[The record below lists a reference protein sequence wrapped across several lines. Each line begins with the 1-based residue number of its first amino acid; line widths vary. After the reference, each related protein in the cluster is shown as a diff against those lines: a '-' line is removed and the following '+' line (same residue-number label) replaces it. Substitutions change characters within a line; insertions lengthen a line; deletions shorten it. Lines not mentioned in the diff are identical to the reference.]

1 MKWFVFRLIKLVRHF
16 CMRSWRRIVSL
27 AFVSALLLSCVSVGV
42 TNVQKAKA
50 VAVADD
56 FAILAEGLKVIVTYA
71 CSAAGASNSDIVT
84 TTSSEGITDYQGA
97 KQYVH
102 DTFSG
107 DSFFGKIFKYDPVT
121 MLKVEAKIA
130 SAAIAGGRILRK
142 SFLKKV
148 WSQYDPRSDGWDK
161 EKWGELTEEE
171 QRAILFNWEEWIEKF
186 NMSTTMVPNP
196 PYDHGDDD
204 DDDDSDDY
212 DEHGQYKPK
221 GTNEPFV
228 LDEKVLGAVPSM
240 ASFKVIYTLTKFMNE
255 ENAEKAYDSDV
266 YTFDWWKSSVMKSDN
281 GFDVAPFLHVQSL
294 NEKLF
299 LGKTGEGIPFAG
311 KDYYIGFHED
321 FLSSYNNGSDRF
333 YPLMYIDDGKPKFKI
348 STNVNEVYSNEPISN
363 GFWIGG
369 NFVFVTHTR
378 FKAFDTWFYP
388 NADYNSGYAS
398 NWNSSLIDNA
408 IVNYNTCLP
417 GLLCEMP
424 YVLKCKNKTDAD
436 ALDEK
441 IKSGFIS
448 SDDIMPYLV
457 DGWKSNRKKS
467 WKAIDDKGETSK
479 KIVESGKADKY
490 MTKGTKVK
498 KDGTKESGSKGVTW
512 GSLVDGMSVIG
523 DSSSVAVGVGTLL
536 GGQTELNDNISY
548 PSANDYPSGSFDSK
562 DDTGADPGTG
572 TDPGTGKDPG
582 TGTDP
587 GTGKEPGGD
596 SGDDLTM
603 DFGEYQWYERFPF
616 CIPWDIYDG
625 VSMLNAKTK
634 EPIFDIPFKIERLGI
649 DEVIH
654 VDLTDYDVLGVICR
668 WFLRLMYILGL
679 AILSRNIIRG

>member
-1 MKWFVFRLIKLVRHF
+1 MKWFVFRVIKLVRRF

-50 VAVADD
+50 IAVADD

-84 TTSSEGITDYQGA
+84 TTSSEGITDYKGA

-107 DSFFGKIFKYDPVT
+107 DSFFGKIFKYDPAT

-130 SAAIAGGRILRK
+130 SAAMAGGRILRK

-148 WSQYDPRSDGWDK
+148 WSQYDPRTDGWDK
-161 EKWGELTEEE
+161 EKWGELTDEE

-186 NMSTTMVPNP
+186 NMSATMVPNP

-204 DDDDSDDY
+204 DDDDSEDF
-212 DEHGQYKPK
+212 DETGQYKPK
-221 GTNEPFV
+221 GNSEPFV

-240 ASFKVIYTLTKFMNE
+240 ASFKVIYTLTKFLNE
-255 ENAEKAYDSDV
+255 DDTEKQYEKDNYSWQ
-266 YTFDWWKSSVMKSDN
+266 WWKDSTMESNN
-281 GFDVAPFLHVQSL
+281 GYDISPFLHVGSDT
-294 NEKLF
+294 KF
-299 LGKTGEGIPFAG
+299 YDGKDGSGKPFDG
-311 KDYYIGFHED
+311 KDYYVGFSND
-321 FLSSYNNGSDRF
+321 FLDWNYGASKFFPIEFLDNGVPKFRIATNHNGRIYDEPVYGGYFIGNDFNPKGLTEYDTFDWCFGLTGLYNNLYVKNWND
-333 YPLMYIDDGKPKFKI
+333 
-348 STNVNEVYSNEPISN
+348 
-363 GFWIGG
+363 
-369 NFVFVTHTR
+369 NFVN
-378 FKAFDTWFYP
+378 
-388 NADYNSGYAS
+388 NAVKNYTTLPSGTVC
-398 NWNSSLIDNA
+398 D
-408 IVNYNTCLP
+408 
-417 GLLCEMP
+417 MP
-424 YVLKCKNKTDAD
+424 WVLKCKDKNDAD
-436 ALDEK
+436 K
-441 IKSGFIS
+441 VVSMIKTGNFSK
-448 SDDIMPYLV
+448 DDIMPYLV

-467 WKAIDDKGETSK
+467 WKAIDDKGATSK

-512 GSLVDGMSVIG
+512 GSLVDGMAVIG
-523 DSSSVAVGVGTLL
+523 DSSSSAVGVGTLL

-548 PSANDYPSGSFDSK
+548 PSANDYPDGSFDSK
-562 DDTGADPGTG
+562 DDIGTNPGTG

-587 GTGKEPGGD
+587 GTGKDPGGD

-634 EPIFDIPFKIERLGI
+634 EPIFDMPFKIERLGI